1 MANADAPLVKARPSR
16 LRRGW
21 LGSPLPRLSS
31 DWAHPRHIC
40 TGTGPTAAASAT
52 GARDALVLN
61 RYCVPSAA
69 AAAARASEALPTM
82 CVRACERA
90 RASCCNAAQPVATD
104 PIDAEESVATDRA
117 SHGVAT
123 QRGALRPARRQQ
135 QELSNTK
142 DYSGAPIALTAAA
155 AARVTL
161 STTATKA
168 TTTFTAGDVRCRDRR
183 LEGACESG

>member
-1 MANADAPLVKARPSR
+1 MPERPLQ
-16 LRRGW
+16 
-21 LGSPLPRLSS
+21 
-31 DWAHPRHIC
+31 
-40 TGTGPTAAASAT
+40 PTARAT
-52 GARDALVLN
+52 ALQ
-61 RYCVPSAA
+61 RSAA
-69 AAAARASEALPTM
+69 RCGS
-82 CVRACERA
+82 
-90 RASCCNAAQPVATD
+90 
-104 PIDAEESVATDRA
+104 
-117 SHGVAT
+117 
-123 QRGALRPARRQQ
+123 LRPARCQQ